1 MKLALFADIHSNL
14 EALTACLEHAAR
26 LGAQRHAFLGDLV
39 GYGADPVAVLDLIA
53 QHAAQGAFVVL
64 GNHDAAALGRS
75 VRGLNSAALAAI
87 AWTQKR
93 LGERQRAFLD
103 ALPLAVRHD
112 DVLFVH
118 ASAAAPERWS
128 YITGARQAAQSM
140 RAANAQLIFCGH
152 VHEQRLYYMGADAKP
167 MPFRPVAGTPIP
179 TARHRQWLA
188 IVGSA
193 GQPRDRNNAA
203 CWALADLERARLTFF
218 RVAYD
223 HARAA
228 EKIRAAGLPERL
240 ARRLERGI

>member
-1 MKLALFADIHSNL
+1 VKLALFADIHSNL

-26 LGAQRHAFLGDLV
+26 LGAERHAFLGDLV

-53 QHAAQGAFVVL
+53 EHAARGAFVVL

-75 VRGLNSAALAAI
+75 VKGLNSAAVTAI

-118 ASAAAPERWS
+118 ARAAAPERWS

>member
-1 MKLALFADIHSNL
+1 VKLALFADIHSNL

-26 LGAQRHAFLGDLV
+26 LGAERHAFLGDLV

-53 QHAAQGAFVVL
+53 EHAARGAFVVL

-75 VRGLNSAALAAI
+75 VTGLNSAALAAI
-87 AWTQKR
+87 AWTQER
-93 LGERQRAFLD
+93 LGQRQRAFLA
-103 ALPLAVRHD
+103 ALPLSVRHD

-118 ASAAAPERWS
+118 ASAAAPESWS

-152 VHEQRLYYMGADAKP
+152 VHEQRLYYTAGTGYP
-167 MPFRPVAGTPIP
+167 MPFRPVPGTPIP

-193 GQPRDRNNAA
+193 GQPRDRNTAA
-203 CWALADLERARLTFF
+203 CYALADFSRSRITFF
-218 RVAYD
+218 RVPYD
-223 HARAA
+223 HGTAA
-228 EKIRAAGLPERL
+228 QKIRAAGLPERL
-240 ARRLERGI
+240 ARRLERGS

>member
-1 MKLALFADIHSNL
+1 VKLALFADIHSNL

-26 LGAQRHAFLGDLV
+26 LGAERHAFLGDLV

-53 QHAAQGAFVVL
+53 EHAARGAFVVL

-75 VRGLNSAALAAI
+75 VKGLNSAAVTAI

-179 TARHRQWLA
+179 TARHRRWLA